1 MLDFDMVM
9 HQKKAKVRID
19 KLPILSAIP
28 LQMEQLFH
36 NLISNAFKFT
46 KEDAVPEITIT
57 CRNLA
62 PEEVNNRRTLSREN
76 TYVEILIKD
85 NGIGF
90 PPEFADQIFIIFQR
104 LNDKKLYP
112 GTGIGLAL
120 CSRIVANHGG
130 EIYATAKENEGA
142 EFYVILPVKSIKKE
156 PEK

>member
-1 MLDFDMVM
+1 M
-9 HQKKAKVRID
+9 
-19 KLPILSAIP
+19 SAIP

-46 KEDAVPEITIT
+46 REDVTPEITIM
-57 CRNLA
+57 CRHLDR
-62 PEEVNNRRTLSREN
+62 EEVNKRRTLSKEN
-76 TYVEILIKD
+76 TYVEILVKD

-120 CSRIVANHGG
+120 CSKIVANHGG
-130 EIYATAKENEGA
+130 EIYAKR
-142 EFYVILPVKSIKKE
+142 KKMKGQNFMLFF
-156 PEK
+156 PLNP

>member
-1 MLDFDMVM
+1 
-9 HQKKAKVRID
+9 
-19 KLPILSAIP
+19 
-28 LQMEQLFH
+28 MEQLFH

-46 KEDAVPEITIT
+46 KEDTAPEISIT
-57 CRNLA
+57 CRNLDR
-62 PEEVNNRRTLSREN
+62 EEVNNRRTLSKEN

-120 CSRIVANHGG
+120 CSKIVANHGG

-142 EFYVILPVKSIKKE
+142 EFYVILPVKSLKKGAG
-156 PEK
+156 KIDAQIRASTLLNLNQYFFKRVNMIF